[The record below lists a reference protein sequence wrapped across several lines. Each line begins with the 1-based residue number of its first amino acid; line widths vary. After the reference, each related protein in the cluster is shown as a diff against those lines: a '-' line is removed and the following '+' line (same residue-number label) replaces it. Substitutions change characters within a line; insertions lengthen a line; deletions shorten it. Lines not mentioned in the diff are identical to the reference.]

1 MLSLLTSSYCESRP
15 MDRHGT
21 YERRVYARY
30 VSPAPLN
37 RGASPGGGRGVMSL
51 GPNR

>member
-1 MLSLLTSSYCESRP
+1 VLSLLTSSYCESRP

-37 RGASPGGGRGVMSL
+37 RAQTAGAVCA
-51 GPNR
+51 